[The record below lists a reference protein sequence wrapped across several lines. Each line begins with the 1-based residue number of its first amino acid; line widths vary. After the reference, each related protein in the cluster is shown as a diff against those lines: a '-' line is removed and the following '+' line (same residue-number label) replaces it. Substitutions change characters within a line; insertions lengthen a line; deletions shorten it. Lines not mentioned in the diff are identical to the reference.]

1 MARKLFENMV
11 WSFLNVKKWLFGGV
25 ETTQI
30 WSKNGKTKVAW
41 NCLKWRENIV
51 WSFPNVKKLLFGVS
65 RTQKFGQ
72 KMEKPKLLE
81 IAWNEEK
88 IVRKYD
94 RKRFALVAEGN
105 HCSRLIFGLQ
115 STAKIWAKFT
125 SKHKSLNLPSTI
137 SKIVTF
143 WSRNAIFFN
152 FEDFKE
158 CYIILKFSYWNAHI
172 GYTFPLKSTIF
183 IVFLIILIYNLQLFK
198 ASSLQSTVFNA

>member
-1 MARKLFENMV
+1 MK
-11 WSFLNVKKWLFGGV
+11 
-25 ETTQI
+25 
-30 WSKNGKTKVAW
+30 
-41 NCLKWRENIV
+41 
-51 WSFPNVKKLLFGVS
+51 
-65 RTQKFGQ
+65 
-72 KMEKPKLLE
+72 
-81 IAWNEEK
+81 
-88 IVRKYD
+88 

-172 GYTFPLKSTIF
+172 GSTFPLKSTIF
-183 IVFLIILIYNLQLFK
+183 IVFLIILIYNLQIFK
-198 ASSLQSTVFNA
+198 ASSLQYLIISPQSTRIHLKMLYVSTAHIGSNCAEHKEGGWGWGGMEWLNCLDSRLLCLPVEQPGFPNCSLVRGNKTS